1 MPNMPTIED
10 VLGYPLGER
19 ITSYAGFE
27 KYLHALAEASDR
39 LRLESYGKTYEGRAL
54 YNAIISA
61 PENLAKLDDIKQ
73 NIRQLADPR
82 QLSDPEAIVRT
93 TPAVIYVGANIHG
106 GETSTGEAALL
117 LAYRLTSDDEETT
130 RQILENC
137 VIVLDACQNPDG
149 RDRFVNYYYSVFSG
163 VPNPDPNAIEHHM
176 PFPAARGN
184 HYYYDLNRDWM
195 FLSQIET
202 AQKVKAYL
210 SWRPQVVIDL
220 HEMGSNATFYFPPPA
235 PPVNLN
241 TGATI
246 EKWWAIFGRAMG
258 EAFDREGFDY
268 YVKESF
274 DSYYPGYTESWV
286 TFHGAVGM
294 TFEQASVRGIVIKR
308 SDEALLTFRE
318 AIEHHV
324 VATRATLQT
333 AAQRREELLRDF
345 HAFHATAID
354 EGATGKVKEFLIMPS
369 DNAKRFADLLTAQG
383 IEVQQTTTVA
393 TMTAH
398 DYLTDEATEV
408 TLPAGAYVIRLD
420 QPAKRLIQTLFE
432 REPQL
437 PEDFLK
443 EELERKAQRI
453 PDRFYDITAWALP
466 LAFGVEAYWT
476 KDANQ
481 GLRVKGLG
489 FTTTFNSQPSTLT
502 LQPLASTLNP
512 CYAYLLPPTSDAWA
526 QTLAHLTQ
534 DGYRVHVAQKE
545 FTANGRKFERGTLVI
560 KVRGNKDDVRERL
573 AGRPNVV
580 GVDGAWTDE
589 GISLGSNYVSY
600 VKPPKIAV
608 LYDAPAST
616 LSYGWLA
623 YLLEQRYQVKFT
635 PVRES
640 VLRDADLK
648 DYNVI
653 VLPGGSPQVYA
664 RFFGESEAKRLKEWV
679 NNGGTLITFKGAT
692 AWAARK
698 EIALTTCRH
707 ITDLRKLKVEDDEGD
722 DEDDKKKKKKD
733 EFIPHAHR
741 PDHVP
746 GAVLRVKLDKYH
758 FLTLGCGAT
767 AHVMVDSDHL
777 FTPSQDGWNVA
788 TYVEEE
794 QLRVSGFIWEKMLKA
809 LPGSV
814 FLVDERMGRG
824 HVILFTE
831 DPHFRCCWEPTQ
843 RMLMNALLLSP
854 SLAR

>member
-1 MPNMPTIED
+1 MPNVPTLED
-10 VLGYPLGER
+10 VLGYTVGER
-19 ITSYAGFE
+19 ITHYAGLE
-27 KYLHALAEASDR
+27 KYLHALAEVSDR
-39 LRLESYGKTYEGRAL
+39 VRLESYGKTYEGRAL
-54 YNAIISA
+54 YNALISA
-61 PENLAKLDDIKQ
+61 PTNLEKSDDIRE
-73 NIRQLADPR
+73 NIRLLADPR
-82 QLSDPEAIVRT
+82 LSPNVDEIVQN

-117 LAYRLTSDDEETT
+117 LAYRLASGEDDIT

-163 VPNPDPNAIEHHM
+163 TPNPDPNAIEHHM
-176 PFPAARGN
+176 PFPASRGN
-184 HYYYDLNRDWM
+184 HYYYDLNRDWIW
-195 FLSQIET
+195 LTQIET
-202 AQKVKAYL
+202 VQKVKAYL

-220 HEMGSNATFYFPPPA
+220 HEMGSDATFYFPPPA

-246 EKWWAIFGRAMG
+246 EKWWAIFGRAMS

-308 SDEALLTFRE
+308 RDEALLTFRE

-324 VATRATLQT
+324 VAMMATLTT
-333 AAQRREELLRDF
+333 AAQRKEELLRDF
-345 HAFHATAID
+345 HTFHATAIE
-354 EGATGKVKEFLIMPS
+354 EGRTGRVKEFLIAPS
-369 DNAKRFADLLTAQG
+369 DKAQRLAHLLTAQG
-383 IEVQQTTTVA
+383 IEVRQAAEEFTTT
-393 TMTAH
+393 AH
-398 DYLTDEATEV
+398 NYLTDEATEV
-408 TLPAGAYVIRLD
+408 TLPAGTYVVRMD
-420 QPAKRLIQTLFE
+420 QPAKRLIQTLLE

-453 PDRFYDITAWALP
+453 PDRFYDTTAWALP
-466 LAFGVEAYWT
+466 LAFGVEMYWT
-476 KDANQ
+476 ENMHEDGGLMVQ
-481 GLRVKGLG
+481 GAD
-489 FTTTFNSQPSTLT
+489 SHPQPAT
-502 LQPLASTLNP
+502 PNP
-512 CYAYLLPPTSDAWA
+512 RYAYLLPPTSDAWA
-526 QTLAHLTQ
+526 RTLARLAQ
-534 DGYRVHVAQKE
+534 DGYRVHVAQKA
-545 FTANGRKFERGTLVI
+545 FTVNGRKFERGTLVI
-560 KVRGNKDDVRERL
+560 KVRGNKEDLRERL
-573 AGRPNVV
+573 SGVPHLF
-580 GVDGAWTDE
+580 GVDGAWTED
-589 GISLGSNYVSY
+589 GVSLGSNHVSY
-600 VKPPKIAV
+600 VTPPKIAV
-608 LYDAPAST
+608 LYDVPAFS

-623 YLLEQRYQVKFT
+623 YLLEQRYQVTFT

-653 VLPGGSPQVYA
+653 VLPSGSPQVYA
-664 RFFGESEAKRLKEWV
+664 RFFGEAEAKRLKDWV
-679 NNGGTLITFKGAT
+679 HNGGTLITFKGAT
-692 AWAARK
+692 VWAARK

-707 ITDLRKLKVEDDEGD
+707 VNDLRKLKVEDADERD
-722 DEDDKKKKKKD
+722 DEDGKKKKKD
-733 EFIPHAHR
+733 EFIPHEHR

-746 GAVLRVKLDKYH
+746 GAVLRVKLDTYH
-758 FLTLGCGAT
+758 FLTFGCGET
-767 AHVMVDSDHL
+767 ANVMVDSDHL
-777 FTPSQDGWNVA
+777 FTPSREGWNVA
-788 TYVEEE
+788 TFVEEE
-794 QLRVSGFIWEKMLKA
+794 RLRVSGFVWEKMLKA
-809 LPGSV
+809 LPGNV
-814 FLVDERMGRG
+814 FLADERMGRG

>member
-1 MPNMPTIED
+1 MPNVPTIED

-54 YNAIISA
+54 YNTIISA
-61 PENLAKLDDIKQ
+61 PQNLGKLDDIKE
-73 NIRQLADPR
+73 NIRHLADPR
-82 QLSDPEAIVRT
+82 QPSDADDFVCVM
-93 TPAVIYVGANIHG
+93 PAVIYVGANIHG

-117 LAYRLTSDDEETT
+117 LAYRLTADDDEMT

-137 VIVLDACQNPDG
+137 VIVMDACQNPDG

-202 AQKVKAYL
+202 VQKVKAYL
-210 SWRPQVVIDL
+210 SWRPQVVVDL

-294 TFEQASVRGIVIKR
+294 TFEQASVRGLVIKR
-308 SDEALLTFRE
+308 SDETLLTFRE
-318 AIEHHV
+318 AIQHHV
-324 VATRATLQT
+324 VATMATLQT
-333 AAQRREELLRDF
+333 AAQRKEELLRDF
-345 HAFHATAID
+345 YTFHVTAIE
-354 EGATGKVKEFLIMPS
+354 EGATGPVREFLIAPS
-369 DNAKRFADLLTAQG
+369 DNAQRLADLLTAQG
-383 IEVQQTTTVA
+383 VEVQQAAEEFTT
-393 TMTAH
+393 TAH

-408 TLPAGAYVIRLD
+408 TLPAGTYVIRMD

-437 PEDFLK
+437 PGDFLK
-443 EELERKAQRI
+443 EELERKAQRV
-453 PDRFYDITAWALP
+453 PDRFYDTTAWALP
-466 LAFGVEAYWT
+466 LALGVEVYWT
-476 KDANQ
+476 EPS
-481 GLRVKGLG
+481 GSGRLRLSA
-489 FTTTFNSQPSTLT
+489 TTGSTR
-502 LQPLASTLNP
+502 ASLP
-512 CYAYLLPPTSDAWA
+512 HPRYAYLLPPSSDAWA
-526 QTLAHLTQ
+526 QTLACLAQ

-545 FTANGRKFERGTLVI
+545 FTGGGRKFERGTLVI
-560 KVRGNKDDVRERL
+560 KVRGNKDDLRERL
-573 AGRPNVV
+573 SGCPNLF

-623 YLLEQRYQVKFT
+623 YLLEQRYNVKFT
-635 PVRES
+635 PVRDS

-664 RFFGESEAKRLKEWV
+664 RFFRESEAKRLKDWV

-707 ITDLRKLKVEDDEGD
+707 VNDLRKLNIAADDER
-722 DEDDKKKKKKD
+722 DEDDKKEKKKD
-733 EFIPHAHR
+733 EFIPHEHR
-741 PDHVP
+741 PDRVP

-758 FLTLGCGAT
+758 FLTFGCGET
-767 AHVMVDSDHL
+767 ASVMVDSDHL
-777 FTPSQDGWNVA
+777 FTPSKDGWNVA
-788 TYVEEE
+788 TFVEKE
-794 QLRVSGFIWEKMLKA
+794 QLRVSGFVWEKMLKA

-814 FLVDERMGRG
+814 FLVDEREGRG